1 MKHSGLALLLL
12 YLSGD
17 LELNPGSTEGS
28 QASYSLRPRCT
39 TCNLAVKKN
48 AGFVTCSECK
58 LSFHLNCIGPQFEKS
73 RSCANCSTLSSASV
87 KMENSSAY
95 QDIPNLS
102 EISSRRGLA
111 AVTTV

>member
-1 MKHSGLALLLL
+1 MLQFIIVVWSNKALWPSPAALVFIC
-12 YLSGD
+12 D

-28 QASYSLRPRCT
+28 QASYSLRPKCT

-48 AGFVTCSECK
+48 AGFVMCSECK

-87 KMENSSAY
+87 EMENSSAY
-95 QDIPNLS
+95 QDIHNLS
-102 EISSRRGLA
+102 
-111 AVTTV
+111 

>member
-48 AGFVTCSECK
+48 VGFVTCSECK
-58 LSFHLNCIGPQFEKS
+58 LSFHLNFIGPQFEKS
-73 RSCANCSTLSSASV
+73 RSCANCSTLFSAFCGL
-87 KMENSSAY
+87 KATAT
-95 QDIPNLS
+95 S
-102 EISSRRGLA
+102 EFRAKFLVA
-111 AVTTV
+111 QEF